1 MIQEG
6 SIMSSLAPLRVLSS
20 RPVVPLLAVLAVVLA
35 GCAQVGTASL
45 TFWDVIFSMIALF
58 FWFMFIWIFISIF
71 GDIFR
76 RDDLSGGM
84 KAVWLFVL
92 VVLPFLGALIYMV
105 SRPKVTSGDV
115 ARLTQM
121 DAAIKAASAVS
132 PADQLAKLAELKESG
147 AITVPEYEQL
157 KKQVI
162 G

>member
-1 MIQEG
+1 
-6 SIMSSLAPLRVLSS
+6 
-20 RPVVPLLAVLAVVLA
+20 
-35 GCAQVGTASL
+35 
-45 TFWDVIFSMIALF
+45 
-58 FWFMFIWIFISIF
+58 
-71 GDIFR
+71 
-76 RDDLSGGM
+76 M
-84 KAVWLFVL
+84 KAVWLFAL